1 MNKLNKWVCK
11 AKWSFLLVL
20 ENLGEHF
27 VFPWHGMS
35 PTAKRKALDVMPSHT
50 RVHIAKSFLR
60 KDLTA
65 WRNLLNSIKY
75 KVRG

>member
-1 MNKLNKWVCK
+1 MKLLNKWVPK

-27 VFPWHGMS
+27 VFPWDGMS
-35 PTAKRKALDVMPSHT
+35 PTARKRALDAMPTHT
-50 RVHIAKSFLR
+50 KIHLAKSFLQ

-65 WRNLLNSIKY
+65 WKNLLNSIKY
-75 KVRG
+75 KVRV